1 MQKRNSILEL
11 KLKLV
16 RDSVETLYKQKM
28 FIVDNIAKSSAD
40 LARQSSEAEANMMRE
55 NDNKEYLISVKKAIK
70 ISQTMVDMGLKAI
83 TNVS

>member
-16 RDSVETLYKQKM
+16 RDSVETLFKQKM

-70 ISQTMVDMGLKAI
+70 ISQTMVDMGL
-83 TNVS
+83 

>member
-70 ISQTMVDMGLKAI
+70 ISQTMVDMGL
-83 TNVS
+83 